1 MRCNIMP
8 SDERHRFRQAEAVEA
23 FLGLSSFRIGLGRH
37 EAMQS
42 SAVSGDIL
50 RH

>member
-1 MRCNIMP
+1 MRCNIRT
-8 SDERHRFRQAEAVEA
+8 SDERHRFRQAEASEY
-23 FLGLSSFRIGLGRH
+23 FLGLSSFRINLGKH

-42 SAVSGDIL
+42 SAVSGGIL